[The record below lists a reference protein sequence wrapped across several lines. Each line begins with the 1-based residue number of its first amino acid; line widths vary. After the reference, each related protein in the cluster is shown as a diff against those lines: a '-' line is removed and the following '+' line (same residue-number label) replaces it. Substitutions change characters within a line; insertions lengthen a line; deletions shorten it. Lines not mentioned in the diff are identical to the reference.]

1 LTDLEGRIR
10 VTHADDGARSRLAV
24 FFRLIIMIPHFIWLA
39 IWSIGAF
46 LVAPVHW
53 VIALIR
59 GGPAHW
65 AHGFYSAYVR
75 YALHVYAY
83 LYLAAGRY
91 PGFIGERGYV
101 IEADFP
107 PPGEQRRWTIALRF
121 FIALPALVLAG
132 ALTGGIGGNYSSS
145 QGGDAETIGFQLG
158 GLGTAMALLAWF
170 ASLALARTPTGL
182 RDAQVYCQGYAAQA
196 FGYLL
201 LLTDRYPT
209 SDPHAVP
216 LDPMPAHPVRL
227 SAGEDRTRNRLTVF
241 FRIFLAIPHL
251 IWITLWGIAVFF
263 AAIAGWFAAL
273 ATGRLPDALHRFL
286 ASFVRYGAHVSSYLY
301 ILGDPFPGF
310 LGRAASYPVDVEI
323 DEPQPQHRAKTG
335 FRIILAFPAWLVASG
350 FGAAAIVAAV
360 GAWFSVL
367 FTGRIPD
374 GLHGLLAWAVRY
386 EAQAYSYLLLL
397 TDRYPYTGPDGR
409 ERPEAGP
416 EQAEPPDRLGAA
428 PERPL
433 SGST

>member
-1 LTDLEGRIR
+1 LTDPDDRIR
-10 VTHADDGARSRLAV
+10 IAHTDDGARSRPAV
-24 FFRLIIMIPHFIWLA
+24 FFRLVIILPHFIWLGL
-39 IWSIGAF
+39 WSLGAL

-53 VIALIR
+53 AIALVR
-59 GGPAHW
+59 GGPAEW

-83 LYLAAGRY
+83 FYLATGRY

-107 PPGEQRRWTIALRF
+107 PPGGQRRWTIALRF
-121 FIALPALVLAG
+121 PLALPALVLAG
-132 ALTGGIGGNYSSS
+132 ALSGGLDGGYSSGR
-145 QGGDAETIGFQLG
+145 GGDAENFAVQLG
-158 GLGTAMALLAWF
+158 GLGTAVAVLAWF
-170 ASLALARTPTGL
+170 ASLYLARTPGGL

-201 LLTDRYPT
+201 LLSDRYPT

-227 SAGEDRTRNRLTVF
+227 RSAEERSRNRLTVF
-241 FRIFLAIPHL
+241 FRLLLAIPHL
-251 IWITLWGIAVFF
+251 LWLFVWWI
-263 AAIAGWFAAL
+263 AAFVVAIVGWFAAL

-286 ASFVRYGAHVSSYLY
+286 AAFVRYGTHVGSYIY
-301 ILGDPFPGF
+301 ILGAPFPGF
-310 LGRAASYPVDVEI
+310 AGRPGSYPIELEI
-323 DEPQPQHRAKTG
+323 DEPRPQHRAKTA
-335 FRIILAFPAWLVASG
+335 FRIILAFPAGFVASG
-350 FGAAAIVAAV
+350 FGTVALVAAV
-360 GAWFSVL
+360 GAWFCAL

-386 EAQAYSYLLLL
+386 EAQLYSYLLLL

-409 ERPEAGP
+409 GRQEAPTEGPDQPESWAI
-416 EQAEPPDRLGAA
+416 A
-428 PERPL
+428 PERP
-433 SGST
+433 